1 MVKTDAVRLQHRI
14 DAAEKAI
21 AFTNQRSREDL
32 DRDEMLAL
40 AVVRLVEIL
49 GEAAK
54 NVSDS
59 TKAQASDIPW
69 RQMSGTRDRLTHAYF
84 EVNLDIIWNIITNEL
99 PSLIPKLQTLLA
111 QIPTE

>member
-1 MVKTDAVRLQHRI
+1 MVNADAVRLQHMI
-14 DAAEKAI
+14 DAAQKAI
-21 AFTNQRSREDL
+21 AFTNQRTREDL
-32 DRDEMLAL
+32 DRDEMLSL

-59 TKAQASDIPW
+59 TKARSPDIPW
-69 RQMSGTRDRLTHAYF
+69 RQMTGTRDRLTHAYF

-99 PSLIPKLQTLLA
+99 PSLIPKLETLLA
-111 QIPTE
+111 QTEE